1 MDKLNQTIS
10 WEEVGRKDNENHL
23 DPAAALHSVQ
33 LMKIDTYPHSP
44 SSSPTLVF
52 DQTKKKEHTEQ
63 KGRIHLGWNKKEMT
77 KWEENFFEKGNSWFV
92 EERKEKEKNLGQ
104 RVDEKC
110 IRLILVPVSNIF
122 CYGEF
127 LIPKMLGLYV
137 KFSIHFCM

>member
-52 DQTKKKEHTEQ
+52 DQTKKKRSTQ
-63 KGRIHLGWNKKEMT
+63 NKKDEYIWSEIKK
-77 KWEENFFEKGNSWFV
+77 KWRN
-92 EERKEKEKNLGQ
+92 ERKVFWEGK
-104 RVDEKC
+104 
-110 IRLILVPVSNIF
+110 
-122 CYGEF
+122 
-127 LIPKMLGLYV
+127 
-137 KFSIHFCM
+137 